1 MFEKICQMTS
11 VHPPLDIRVF
21 YKMCKSLAK
30 AGYDVTLIAM
40 NPEPEVVEGVRIV
53 PFPVYKN
60 RFKRLLFSPFKMFG
74 LALKEKAAVYHFH
87 DPELMV
93 TGFLLK
99 LFGKRVIYDVHEDYT
114 KEIFDKYWIRYR
126 SLRKIVSL
134 IYKCIEILF
143 TRLCITKVVTVT
155 TDIAAKFPLKKTVVV
170 KNFVDL
176 ELIASAKPSA
186 EKKEKPVVIYAG
198 GLYRVKGVLEAVQA
212 MGLLHGKAE
221 LWLLG
226 KWGEPGL
233 EEECM
238 CMDGWMYTK
247 YKGVFK
253 PEKVYSYLKSADIAI
268 STQYPVENFL
278 TALPVKFFEYMA
290 CSLPMIISDFPFWK
304 EMFGQCTL
312 FVDPYK
318 PDEIADKIRYL
329 LENPNKSKELGQKGY
344 RLVAERYNW
353 KSEEKNL
360 LSIYNEILESKKN
373 IKIKEAKNRGLI

>member
-1 MFEKICQMTS
+1 MIKVCQITS

-21 YKMCKSLAK
+21 YKMSKSLAK
-30 AGYDVTLIAM
+30 AGYDVTLIAT
-40 NPEPEVVEGVRIV
+40 NPELEVIEGVRIV

-60 RFKRLLFSPFKMFG
+60 RFKRLLLSPFKMFS
-74 LALKEKAAVYHFH
+74 LAMKEKAAIYHFH

-99 LFGKRVIYDVHEDYT
+99 LCGKKVIYDVHEDYT
-114 KEIFDKYWIRYR
+114 KEIFDKYWLKYR

-143 TRLCITKVVTVT
+143 TRLCITKVVAVT
-155 TDIAAKFPLKKTVVV
+155 TDIAAKFPRKKTVVV
-170 KNFVDL
+170 KNFADL
-176 ELIASAKPSA
+176 ELIASAKPKA
-186 EKKEKPVVIYAG
+186 EKKEKPIIIYVG
-198 GLYRVKGVLEAVQA
+198 GLYRAKGILETVQA
-212 MGLLHGKAE
+212 IGLTQGKAE

-233 EEECM
+233 KEECM
-238 CMDGWMYTK
+238 RTDGWRYTR

-253 PEKVYSYLKSADIAI
+253 PEEVYSYLKIADIAI
-268 STQYPVENFL
+268 STQYPVDNFL

-290 CSLPMIISDFPFWK
+290 CSLPMIISAFPFWV

-318 PDEIADKIRYL
+318 PGEIADKIRYL
-329 LENPNKSKELGQKGY
+329 LENPEKGRELGQKGY
-344 RLVAERYNW
+344 RLVAEKYNW
-353 KSEEKNL
+353 KSEEKKL
-360 LSIYNEILESKKN
+360 LSVYNEMLKSKKN
-373 IKIKEAKNRGLI
+373 IKIKEPEKIEV